1 MVISDATVLIA
12 LAKTRSLWL
21 LKELWKPVVIPEAV
35 KNEVLSGTLG
45 SLEIT
50 KAINSGWIKIKEVQN
65 QRLVRIL
72 QNSIRGKGE
81 CECIVPAEE
90 IGAGVILTDDK
101 KARKIIAQSGMAVI
115 GTLGLFIQA
124 VEGNAL
130 SKEEAITIIDKLKET
145 NFRLSEGVVNR
156 AIELIREITRK

>member
-1 MVISDATVLIA
+1 
-12 LAKTRSLWL
+12 
-21 LKELWKPVVIPEAV
+21 
-35 KNEVLSGTLG
+35 
-45 SLEIT
+45 
-50 KAINSGWIKIKEVQN
+50 
-65 QRLVRIL
+65 
-72 QNSIRGKGE
+72 
-81 CECIVPAEE
+81 
-90 IGAGVILTDDK
+90 
-101 KARKIIAQSGMAVI
+101 MAVI